1 MNRNDNDR
9 DRQSSRV
16 GYAEPKR
23 NAPIKE
29 DPLRPILRGQSPK
42 KENGFSLWSLLF
54 SDSDF
59 KIRSHGG
66 IDRILLVVVLLLVC
80 FGSVMVFS
88 ASYAHAEARFDDSL
102 YFIKRQ
108 IIWVVAGITV
118 MVITSLIDPSFYR
131 AIARSAYAA
140 TLFLLLLVP
149 IAGEDMGGARRWFV
163 IGPISIQPSELAK
176 MTLVL
181 MLAWFFSVYYEKATD
196 YNNRYNSLKYGIILP
211 LALIGTVCGLVALE
225 KHLSG
230 LIILGAIGIVVMFV
244 AGSQIKYL
252 GALSGVGVLGVAAMA
267 IFTDYT
273 KRRIDIW
280 LNPEAYPLDGGW
292 QTIHGM
298 MAIGSGGIF
307 GLGLGN
313 SRLKYSYVS
322 QPQNDFIFTIAC
334 EELGLIGALAII
346 TLFALLV
353 WRGFLIAVRHDDIF
367 CKLTAI
373 GITSK
378 VAIQVLLNIA
388 VVTNTIPNT
397 GISLPF
403 FSYGGSSLVMLL
415 AEMGILLSIS
425 RTSKIKK

>member
-1 MNRNDNDR
+1 MNRNDNNR
-9 DRQSSRV
+9 PNGRSRM
-16 GYAEPKR
+16 GYADPPEREYRSEASRPANPKEER
-23 NAPIKE
+23 K
-29 DPLRPILRGQSPK
+29 
-42 KENGFSLWSLLF
+42 FSLWSLLF
-54 SDSDF
+54 SNSEF
-59 KIRSHGG
+59 KMRSQGG
-66 IDRILLVVVLLLVC
+66 LDRILLVVVLLLVC

-88 ASYAHAEARFDDSL
+88 ASYAHAESRFNDSL
-102 YFIKRQ
+102 YFVKRQ

-118 MVITSLIDPSFYR
+118 MVITSLIDPSFYKT
-131 AIARSAYAA
+131 IARAAYAV
-140 TLFLLLLVP
+140 TLVMLLLVP
-149 IAGEDMGGARRWFV
+149 FIGEDMGGARRWFV
-163 IGPISIQPSELAK
+163 IGPISIQPSEVAK
-176 MTLVL
+176 LTLVL
-181 MLAWFFSVYYEKATD
+181 ILAWFFSEYYEKATD
-196 YNNRYNSLKYGIILP
+196 YGNRYNSLKYGIILP
-211 LALIGTVCGLVALE
+211 LAMIGGVCGLVALE

-230 LIILGAIGIVVMFV
+230 LIILGAIGIIIMFI
-244 AGSQIKYL
+244 AGSQLKYL
-252 GALSGVGVLGVAAMA
+252 GALTGVGILGVGAMA

-334 EELGLIGALAII
+334 EELGLIGALAILS
-346 TLFALLV
+346 LFALFV
-353 WRGFLIAVRHDDIF
+353 WRGFLIAFKNDDIF

-378 VAIQVLLNIA
+378 VALQVLLNVA

-425 RTSKIKK
+425 RSSKIKK